1 VVRQFDVPHLQAV
14 AIPAFS
20 KLGLPAHWTHW
31 CLSLTSNLLDFQ
43 KKISKKKTKKH
54 LSIEHLSNV
63 TFVTEKQ

>member
-1 VVRQFDVPHLQAV
+1 VFVIDF
-14 AIPAFS
+14 
-20 KLGLPAHWTHW
+20 KLVGLPE
-31 CLSLTSNLLDFQ
+31 

>member
-43 KKISKKKTKKH
+43 KKKSQKKNKKTF
-54 LSIEHLSNV
+54 EH
-63 TFVTEKQ
+63 